1 MKKIKK
7 VLLLFLIIPFFLIKP
22 VQGFELAKNAKSS
35 CLMEME
41 SGKVLY
47 QNNANVELAPA
58 SMTKIMTMTIV
69 LDEIKSGNLNWND
82 MITASKEATSMGGSQ
97 IYLKENEKMTVH
109 DMFKSVAIASAND
122 CAYALGERICG
133 TMEQFVLR
141 MNKYAND
148 LGLKNTKFQN
158 PTGLPEENHYSSSY
172 DMAVM
177 ARNLLLNHEADITR
191 FTSIYSDYVREE
203 SESPFWLV
211 NTNKVIR
218 QDPLVDG
225 LKTGWTEEAGYC
237 ITLTKKSDG
246 MRLIAVV
253 MGYQDVKK
261 RNQEC
266 YELLSYGFNSYKA
279 YSIFDERVIEEV
291 NDLYYYPNKFKVIT
305 NKGLRIVNNEKVNE
319 DDISYQITYDYKN
332 HLERSVGKMEVLYKG
347 FTYQEIP
354 LVLDREI
361 KEANVFQIFK
371 NILREFF

>member
-1 MKKIKK
+1 M
-7 VLLLFLIIPFFLIKP
+7 
-22 VQGFELAKNAKSS
+22 
-35 CLMEME
+35 
-41 SGKVLY
+41 
-47 QNNANVELAPA
+47 
-58 SMTKIMTMTIV
+58 
-69 LDEIKSGNLNWND
+69 
-82 MITASKEATSMGGSQ
+82 
-97 IYLKENEKMTVH
+97 
-109 DMFKSVAIASAND
+109 
-122 CAYALGERICG
+122 
-133 TMEQFVLR
+133 
-141 MNKYAND
+141 
-148 LGLKNTKFQN
+148 
-158 PTGLPEENHYSSSY
+158 
-172 DMAVM
+172 
-177 ARNLLLNHEADITR
+177 
-191 FTSIYSDYVREE
+191 
-203 SESPFWLV
+203 
-211 NTNKVIR
+211 
-218 QDPLVDG
+218 VDG

-253 MGYQDVKK
+253 MGYQDVKM

-279 YSIFDERVIEEV
+279 YPIFDERVIEEV

-347 FTYQEIP
+347 FSYQEIP

>member
-47 QNNANVELAPA
+47 QNNANVKLAPA

-141 MNKYAND
+141 MNKYAN
-148 LGLKNTKFQN
+148 
-158 PTGLPEENHYSSSY
+158 
-172 DMAVM
+172 
-177 ARNLLLNHEADITR
+177 
-191 FTSIYSDYVREE
+191 
-203 SESPFWLV
+203 
-211 NTNKVIR
+211 
-218 QDPLVDG
+218 
-225 LKTGWTEEAGYC
+225 
-237 ITLTKKSDG
+237 
-246 MRLIAVV
+246 
-253 MGYQDVKK
+253 
-261 RNQEC
+261 EC
-266 YELLSYGFNSYKA
+266 
-279 YSIFDERVIEEV
+279 
-291 NDLYYYPNKFKVIT
+291 
-305 NKGLRIVNNEKVNE
+305 
-319 DDISYQITYDYKN
+319 
-332 HLERSVGKMEVLYKG
+332 
-347 FTYQEIP
+347 
-354 LVLDREI
+354 
-361 KEANVFQIFK
+361 
-371 NILREFF
+371 

>member
-1 MKKIKK
+1 M
-7 VLLLFLIIPFFLIKP
+7 IKP
-22 VQGFELAKNAKSS
+22 VQGFENAKNAKSS

-47 QNNANVELAPA
+47 QNNANVKLAPA

-148 LGLKNTKFQN
+148 LGLKNTNFQN

-253 MGYQDVKK
+253 MGYQDVKM

-279 YSIFDERVIEEV
+279 YPIFDERVIEEV